1 MRYAL
6 CVTRMII
13 HMFHKII
20 KFIHDLRLFL
30 FAVILVSFLYNI
42 GIDPISLGRF
52 IGAKLGQAVG
62 VSTSTSVPPNP
73 FNTLARQLS
82 EKEQLLNDKARL
94 LTMQAESESLK
105 EIRRQ
110 RLLIYFLSSGVAVL
124 FFLIMYNYYLD
135 FKRKKQKYN

>member
-1 MRYAL
+1 
-6 CVTRMII
+6 
-13 HMFHKII
+13 MFHKII

-42 GIDPISLGRF
+42 GIDPISLSRF

-73 FNTLARQLS
+73 FNTLAKQLS
-82 EKEQLLNDKARL
+82 DKEQLLEEKEKL
-94 LTMQAESESLK
+94 LAESSESESLK

-110 RLLIYFLSSGVAVL
+110 RMMIYFLSSGIAVL
-124 FFLIMYNYYLD
+124 FCLIMYNYYLD